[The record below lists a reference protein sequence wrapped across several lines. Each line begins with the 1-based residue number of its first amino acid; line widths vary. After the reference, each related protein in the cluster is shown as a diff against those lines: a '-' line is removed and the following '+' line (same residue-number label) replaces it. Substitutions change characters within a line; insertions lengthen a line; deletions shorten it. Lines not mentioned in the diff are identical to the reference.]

1 MTGIAAA
8 VMQCIFWV
16 LLVLVIVLPV
26 RLSIVVYLI
35 LVQFDMGGLGNY
47 SIGSL
52 GFENAIKTIAIP
64 SLLLARIR
72 PLHPLPPG
80 CQVLCRSWLLLICYA
95 VIATSWSPFPLSGV
109 KMVGYLYAYA
119 IMFLV
124 LTAAWQRGW
133 LSDKSISAVV
143 AITLVLAVLQS
154 YVFGNPY
161 GNPEYENRF
170 TTFAGAATFSPFL
183 LCLLVLILFRG
194 ALTTSKIVAAFG
206 ALVGLLLA
214 GGRSAFVGFAWT
226 LLMAGLAYTR
236 RARGGIHF
244 GPVLRTA
251 ALSALVV
258 VCIIMMVQWLLPG
271 NRLNEFF
278 TSSKSGVSE
287 VRNVETFAWRLDL
300 YERALSE
307 LQNRGVSRLLI
318 GSGTSSGVI
327 VSLDNDFS
335 YDGIADP
342 NRSLHEE
349 FLRSAYEWGLPGFGA
364 IVLFLCASVRLGW
377 RSARSGNRE
386 GWAFLAISVPI
397 LFSFLIENILADG
410 ASPGGIGYTLVLA
423 SMVASLSPNPVHVR
437 LVRSDAEY
445 SEKYSRS
452 DARLL

>member
-1 MTGIAAA
+1 MTGNAAA
-8 VMQCIFWV
+8 LVQCIFWV
-16 LLVLVIVLPV
+16 LLVLVVVLPV

-35 LVQFDMGGLGNY
+35 LVQFDIGGLGNY

-52 GFENAIKTIAIP
+52 GFENTIKGIVIP
-64 SLLLARIR
+64 TLLLVRIR
-72 PLHPLPPG
+72 PLQPLPPG
-80 CQVLCRSWLLLICYA
+80 CQVLCRSWLLLMGYA
-95 VIATSWSPFPLSGV
+95 VIATSWSPFPLSGL

-133 LSDKSISAVV
+133 LSDKAINTVI

-161 GNPEYENRF
+161 GNPEYEDRF

-183 LCLLVLILFRG
+183 LCLLVLVLFRG
-194 ALTTSKIVAAFG
+194 PLTTSKIAAALG

-214 GGRSAFVGFAWT
+214 GGRSVFVGFAWT
-226 LLMAGLAYTR
+226 LLMAGLAYAP
-236 RARGGIHF
+236 RARRGIHF

-251 ALSALVV
+251 VLSTLVV
-258 VCIIMMVQWLLPG
+258 VCIILTVQWLLPG
-271 NRLNEFF
+271 NRLNELF
-278 TSSKSGVSE
+278 TSSRSGVSD
-287 VRNVETFAWRLDL
+287 VRNVETFAWRLSL
-300 YERALSE
+300 YANTLSE
-307 LQNRGVSRLLI
+307 LQNRDVSRLLI
-318 GSGTSSGVI
+318 GSGTSSAVI
-327 VSLDNDFS
+327 VSLDKQFTEEDV
-335 YDGIADP
+335 ADP

-349 FLRSAYEWGLPGFGA
+349 FLRSAYEWGLPGLGA

-377 RSARSGNRE
+377 RSARLGKRE

-423 SMVASLSPNPVHVR
+423 LMVASLSPNPVQVNAQR
-437 LVRSDAEY
+437 TGILREV
-445 SEKYSRS
+445 
-452 DARLL
+452 